1 MSASNAA
8 SEAAAAAEAVTVAPR
23 AVTVAPRAR
32 ERHRFHISMAKY
44 RQRHPE
50 ATSVKEYDQAAG
62 NREETRL
69 MMEKWRAAGESW
81 AAVSATN
88 LPLRDAQLS
97 RQEFEELTRNISS
110 HTADSTTTFRLFPVD
125 DVEARAALAP
135 PMPPGAMT
143 LAAPA
148 RQRSRSR
155 APRAQTHG
163 WCATPEP
170 EAKYVLV
177 DTSLLK
183 LLRQMTN
190 AQVRNLLTAALHRH
204 GNGFTGQFAQTN
216 LRIDEGSTTI
226 FWRLEAA
233 AGSPR
238 RRVSTLE
245 ALDTGTDGVGR
256 P

>member
-23 AVTVAPRAR
+23 AVTVAPRAK

-62 NREETRL
+62 NREETQL

-110 HTADSTTTFRLFPVD
+110 HTADSTTTFWLFPVD

-148 RQRSRSR
+148 
-155 APRAQTHG
+155 
-163 WCATPEP
+163 PES

-177 DTSLLK
+177 DTSLIK
-183 LLRQMTN
+183 LLRQMTD

-204 GNGFTGQFAQTN
+204 DNGFTGRFAQTD
-216 LRIDEGSTTI
+216 LQIDEGRTTI
-226 FWRLEAA
+226 FWRLEAV

-245 ALDTGTDGVGR
+245 ALDTGTDGV
-256 P
+256 